1 MIDLIEAVAE
11 PLVDAFRRP
20 ITYLRVSVTD
30 RCNLR
35 CVYCMPEAG
44 LPWIPKPEILSYEEI
59 ATIVRA
65 AAGIGVRSI
74 RLTGGEPLIR
84 RDLERLVALIAAIPG
99 IDDIALSTNGLLLA
113 QQAPRLAAA
122 GLRRVNVSLDTLH
135 EDRFTAIARRP
146 GLARVLA
153 GIEAAI
159 EAGLG
164 PVKINC
170 VVMRGAND
178 DELEAF
184 AALTRESAVHIRFI
198 EVMPVVD
205 NVEMQRDAW
214 VSSDEV
220 LARLGALGDL
230 HSVPNPHGNGPA
242 RTFAYDDAPGTVGV
256 ISPLAHDYCETCNR
270 VRLSADGRLKLCL
283 FGDHHIDLR
292 TPLRDGGA
300 EPRNRRTLPR
310 LDARQTRTPPPRP
323 RRNGEHDASLQRN
336 RRLTQDGLEEGTS
349 ATEVPS
355 PKQLAVFQPPS
366 RPRATRWT
374 CERTPTS
381 GPAQA

>member
-1 MIDLIEAVAE
+1 MAAQQTIDLTAGLA
-11 PLVDAFRRP
+11 DQFNRP

-44 LPWIPKPEILSYEEI
+44 LPWIAKPDVLTYEEI
-59 ATIVRA
+59 TSIVRA
-65 AAGIGVRSI
+65 AASIGVRSI

-84 RDLERLVALIAAIPG
+84 RDLASLVAMIAAVPG
-99 IDDIALSTNGLLLA
+99 IDDIALSTNALLLA
-113 QQAPRLAAA
+113 DQAPGLAAA
-122 GLRRVNVSLDTLH
+122 GLNRVNISLDTLQ

-146 GLARVLA
+146 GLAKVLA

-159 EAGLG
+159 AAGLG

-184 AALTRESAVHIRFI
+184 AEMTRERAVHVRFI
-198 EVMPVVD
+198 EVMPVTE
-205 NVEMQRDAW
+205 NVELQRDAW

-220 LARLGALGDL
+220 LARLRALGEL
-230 HSVPNPHGNGPA
+230 RPVPNPHGNGPA
-242 RTFAYDDAPGTVGV
+242 RTFAYDGAPGTVGV

-283 FGDHHIDLR
+283 FGDNMIDLR
-292 TPLRDGGA
+292 TPLRSGGGEA
-300 EPRNRRTLPR
+300 AIVSLLRGAMHVKPERHH
-310 LDARQTRTPPPRP
+310 LDLGQT
-323 RRNGEHDASLQRN
+323 AS
-336 RRLTQDGLEEGTS
+336 
-349 ATEVPS
+349 AM
-355 PKQLAVFQPPS
+355 
-366 RPRATRWT
+366 RAFS
-374 CERTPTS
+374 EI
-381 GPAQA
+381 GG